1 MRINMLGYGVA
12 VLAALLVSA
21 CGTREPEN
29 ISEDQLNHFT
39 GITEHDHPSSPTA
52 DQQSGD
58 SSAASKVGGSL
69 LLACPKPKGFGQG
82 RRDRPQP
89 SLTGL

>member
-1 MRINMLGYGVA
+1 MSRIEDQPSTPTGEEAMRINMLGYGVA

-58 SSAASKVGGSL
+58 SSAASNSVNGE
-69 LLACPKPKGFGQG
+69 A
-82 RRDRPQP
+82 R
-89 SLTGL
+89 